1 MKTSHGLGTLGPR
14 DEPVV
19 YRWADGS
26 EVLLTFRGSWSEAE
40 NQNILLFMFKMKW
53 SDPHA
58 HSVELEIHSRNYPA
72 LYVPAHDFIPTIEL
86 VDQKKLRGF
95 VLDLGVDRL
104 LVNFTGLI
112 ATHIGSKPS
121 VVSYPRF
128 FPKETWDARYEH
140 ALGHVVSDFSE
151 QTWHRKS
158 SETVFHVNY
167 LKFRR
172 PKANDEPAFW
182 RQTTWTYQWYS
193 NGTRIEREAASLE
206 ESVDDILRTENIL
219 PESAKEAWDKENVE
233 RGAFVLPTPE
243 EVEVFRI
250 LDEPLP
256 FFLPWREVEAWMQ
269 ASGIWPWP

>member
-1 MKTSHGLGTLGPR
+1 MKTSHGLGTFGSR
-14 DEPVV
+14 NEPVV

-26 EVLLTFRGSWSEAE
+26 EVLLTFVGSWSDAE
-40 NQNILLFMFKMKW
+40 NQNILAFRFKMDW
-53 SDPHA
+53 SDPNA
-58 HSVELEIHSRNYPA
+58 PSVELEIHSGKYPA
-72 LYVPAHDFIPTIEL
+72 LYVPKYFMHIIEL

-95 VLDLGVDRL
+95 VLDLGVNRL
-104 LVNFTGLI
+104 LVYFTGLI
-112 ATHIGSKPS
+112 ATHTGSRPS

-128 FPKETWDARYEH
+128 FSKEIWDARYEH
-140 ALGHVVSDFSE
+140 ALDHVVSDFSE

-158 SETVFHVNY
+158 SETVFHVNF

-172 PKANDEPAFW
+172 PRANDESAFW

-193 NGTRIEREAASLE
+193 NGTKIEREAASLE
-206 ESVDDILRTENIL
+206 EAVDDILQTENIL

-233 RGAFVLPTPE
+233 RGTFVLPTPE
-243 EVEVFRI
+243 EFEIFRI

-269 ASGIWPWP
+269 ASGIWP